1 MDEKDWE
8 AMQVLHEE
16 KNISRASERL
26 YISQPALTYRLK
38 NLEEDMGTKL
48 FFKTKKG
55 IELTAEGVYLAQYA
69 DEMITKLQNA
79 KDYIQNMNQE
89 IQGILRLGVS
99 SNFAQY
105 KLPALL
111 KEFITAHPKVQ
122 FSVNTGWSADVM
134 GLLNS
139 SEVHLGIL
147 RGDYNW
153 TGSKSLLHT
162 EQLFLISKNEVNM
175 EEVPEL
181 PFINYKTDSSLKDI
195 INKWW
200 HDQYNEP
207 PIITMETDRQETC
220 KEMVKNDLGIAIL
233 PEICLRP
240 SDEIH
245 KYPLFYKDG
254 EPVMRDTWLMYNH
267 EFLKL
272 STVQKFV
279 EFLKNH
285 PSLLSE
291 V

>member
-8 AMQVLHEE
+8 AMQILYEE

-38 NLEEDMGTKL
+38 NLEKEVGTKL

-55 IELTAEGVYLAQYA
+55 IELTSEGIYLAQYA
-69 DEMITKLQNA
+69 EDMVTKLQNT
-79 KDYIQNMNQE
+79 KDYLQNMQQE
-89 IQGILRLGVS
+89 IRGTIRLGVS

-105 KLPALL
+105 KLPPLL
-111 KEFITAHPKVQ
+111 KEFLTAHPNVQ

-139 SEVHLGIL
+139 SGVHLGVL

-153 TGSKSLLHT
+153 TGAKTLLQT
-162 EQLFLISKNEVNM
+162 EQLFLISKKEVDM

-195 INKWW
+195 ISKWW
-200 HDQYNEP
+200 HNRYTEP
-207 PIITMETDRQETC
+207 PMITMETDRQETC

-240 SDEIH
+240 SDELY
-245 KYPLFYKDG
+245 KYPLFYENG
-254 EPVMRDTWLMYNH
+254 EPVTRDTWLMYNQ

-272 STVQKFV
+272 STVRTFID
-279 EFLKNH
+279 FLNAH
-285 PSLLSE
+285 PSF
-291 V
+291 

>member
-8 AMQVLHEE
+8 AMQVLYEE

-38 NLEEDMGTKL
+38 NLEKEVGTKL

-55 IELTAEGVYLAQYA
+55 IELTAEGIYLSQYA
-69 DEMITKLQNA
+69 EEMITKLQNT
-79 KDYIQNMNQE
+79 KDYLQNMQQE
-89 IQGILRLGVS
+89 IRGTIRLGVS

-105 KLPALL
+105 KLPPLL
-111 KEFITAHPKVQ
+111 KEFLTAHPNVQ

-153 TGSKSLLHT
+153 TGSKTLLQT
-162 EQLFLISKNEVNM
+162 EQLFLISKKEVDL
-175 EEVPEL
+175 EKVPEL

-195 INKWW
+195 INSWW
-200 HDQYNEP
+200 HNRYIEP
-207 PIITMETDRQETC
+207 PMITMETDRQETC

-240 SDEIH
+240 SDELY
-245 KYPLFYKDG
+245 KYPLFYENG
-254 EPVMRDTWLMYNH
+254 EPVTRDTWLMYNQ

-272 STVQKFV
+272 STVRTFID
-279 EFLKNH
+279 FLNDH
-285 PSLLSE
+285 PSF
-291 V
+291 

>member
-8 AMQVLHEE
+8 AMQVLYEE

-38 NLEEDMGTKL
+38 NLEKEVGTKL

-55 IELTAEGVYLAQYA
+55 IELTSEGIYLAQYA
-69 DEMITKLQNA
+69 EEMVTKLQNT
-79 KDYIQNMNQE
+79 KDYLQNMQQE
-89 IQGILRLGVS
+89 IRGTIRLGVS

-105 KLPALL
+105 KLPPLL
-111 KEFITAHPKVQ
+111 KEFLTAHPNVQ
-122 FSVNTGWSADVM
+122 FSVNTGWSADIM

-139 SEVHLGIL
+139 SGVHLGIL

-153 TGSKSLLHT
+153 TGAKTLLQT
-162 EQLFLISKNEVNM
+162 EQLFLISKKEVDM
-175 EEVPEL
+175 KQVPEL

-195 INKWW
+195 ISKWW
-200 HDQYNEP
+200 HNRYAEP
-207 PIITMETDRQETC
+207 PMITMETDRQETC

-240 SDEIH
+240 SDELY
-245 KYPLFYKDG
+245 KYPLFYENG
-254 EPVMRDTWLMYNH
+254 EPVTRDTWLMYNQ

-272 STVQKFV
+272 STVQKFID
-279 EFLKNH
+279 FLNER
-285 PSLLSE
+285 PSF
-291 V
+291 

>member
-8 AMQVLHEE
+8 AMQVLYEE

-38 NLEEDMGTKL
+38 NLEKEVGTKL

-55 IELTAEGVYLAQYA
+55 IELTSEGIYLAQYA
-69 DEMITKLQNA
+69 EEMTTKLQNT
-79 KDYIQNMNQE
+79 KDYIQNMQQE
-89 IQGILRLGVS
+89 IRGTIRLGVS

-105 KLPALL
+105 KLPPLL
-111 KEFITAHPKVQ
+111 KEFLTTYPNVQ
-122 FSVNTGWSADVM
+122 FSVNTGWSSDVM

-139 SEVHLGIL
+139 SGVQLGIL

-153 TGSKSLLHT
+153 TGSKTLLQT
-162 EQLFLISKNEVNM
+162 EQLFLISKKEVDL
-175 EEVPEL
+175 EKVPEL

-195 INKWW
+195 ISKWW
-200 HDQYNEP
+200 HNQYIEP
-207 PIITMETDRQETC
+207 PMITMETDRQETC

-240 SDEIH
+240 SDQLY
-245 KYPLFYKDG
+245 KYPLFYENG
-254 EPVMRDTWLMYNH
+254 EPVTRDTWLMYNQ

-272 STVQKFV
+272 STVRTFID
-279 EFLKNH
+279 FLNAH
-285 PSLLSE
+285 PSF
-291 V
+291 

>member
-8 AMQVLHEE
+8 AMQVLYEE

-38 NLEEDMGTKL
+38 NLEKEVGTKL

-55 IELTAEGVYLAQYA
+55 IELTAEGIYLAHYA
-69 DEMITKLQNA
+69 EEMTTKLQNT
-79 KDYIQNMNQE
+79 KDYLQNMQQD
-89 IQGILRLGVS
+89 IRGIIRLGVS

-105 KLPALL
+105 KLPPLL
-111 KEFITAHPKVQ
+111 KEFLTIYPNVQ

-139 SEVHLGIL
+139 SGVHLGIL

-153 TGSKSLLHT
+153 TGSKTLLQT
-162 EQLFLISKNEVNM
+162 EQLFLISKKEVDM
-175 EEVPEL
+175 EKVPEL

-195 INKWW
+195 ISKWW
-200 HDQYNEP
+200 HNRYIEP
-207 PIITMETDRQETC
+207 PMVTMETDRQETC

-240 SDEIH
+240 SDELY
-245 KYPLFYKDG
+245 KYPLYYENG
-254 EPVMRDTWLMYNH
+254 EPVTRDTWLMYNQ

-272 STVQKFV
+272 STVQKFTD
-279 EFLKNH
+279 FLDTH
-285 PSLLSE
+285 PSF
-291 V
+291 

>member
-8 AMQVLHEE
+8 AMQILYEE
-16 KNISRASERL
+16 KNISRSSERL

-38 NLEEDMGTKL
+38 NLEKEVGTKL

-55 IELTAEGVYLAQYA
+55 IELTSEGIYLAQYA
-69 DEMITKLQNA
+69 EEMITKLQNT
-79 KDYIQNMNQE
+79 KDYLQNMQQE
-89 IQGILRLGVS
+89 IRGTIRLGVS

-105 KLPALL
+105 KLPPLL
-111 KEFITAHPKVQ
+111 KEFLTAYPNVQ

-139 SEVHLGIL
+139 SGVHLGIL

-153 TGSKSLLHT
+153 TGSKTLLQT
-162 EQLFLISKNEVNM
+162 EQLFLISKKEVNL

-195 INKWW
+195 ISKWW
-200 HDQYNEP
+200 NNRYIEP
-207 PIITMETDRQETC
+207 PMITMETDRQETC

-240 SDEIH
+240 SDELY
-245 KYPLFYKDG
+245 KYPLFYKNG
-254 EPVMRDTWLMYNH
+254 EPVTRDTWLMYNQ

-272 STVQKFV
+272 STVRTFID
-279 EFLKNH
+279 FLDTH
-285 PSLLSE
+285 PSF
-291 V
+291 